1 MRRRERG
8 KERGGFFAARQRT
21 VNPSVKSRCAFLPC
35 LFAVNKPDSFVGK
48 GGRTCLAR
56 DDLRLPDCFSLSRL
70 FPSPL
75 ACHHC
80 SLILRVVPVKAAATS
95 VYVLCHTYAIATIS
109 RCIRSFFS
117 LVDRLL
123 VRAAAFFLSC
133 ITAPFQAFCSV
144 YIPLSHPSLWS
155 CPREERSEGG
165 RREGAACAAGG
176 GCGVE

>member
-1 MRRRERG
+1 MESLLLGDCLSLLISSVSSETLCGGVSEEKRE
-8 KERGGFFAARQRT
+8 GGFFAARQRT

-95 VYVLCHTYAIATIS
+95 VYVLCHTCAIATIS
-109 RCIRSFFS
+109 RCIRSFFF
-117 LVDRLL
+117 V
-123 VRAAAFFLSC
+123 
-133 ITAPFQAFCSV
+133 
-144 YIPLSHPSLWS
+144 
-155 CPREERSEGG
+155 GG
-165 RREGAACAAGG
+165 RTSGASGG
-176 GCGVE
+176 LLPVLHHCSLSGFLFRLYSS